1 MQLPYWWP
9 ILAILWYTPKP
20 SQETIILAC
29 TFGIILDLHAPQWCR
44 QQLKGD
50 IRGVR
55 LRPWSISLVEF
66 SMTKKRL
73 RRSRPR
79 NLQKCYIYICQ
90 GYTHL
95 WHIAKKKLSKLIL
108 SFLYHEPNFVGHF
121 KRFFLEPRVA
131 RGSNFGPSMVFLASK
146 EVSPK
151 IFLLWNGLLSYN
163 TSFILKWP
171 NYWNALHRKW
181 KLNTVRRIK
190 SREIM

>member
-1 MQLPYWWP
+1 MQLHYWWP

-66 SMTKKRL
+66 SMAKKRL

-79 NLQKCYIYICQ
+79 NLQKCYVFICQ
-90 GYTHL
+90 GYTH
-95 WHIAKKKLSKLIL
+95 IAKKSCQNWYWASYIMNQILLGIL
-108 SFLYHEPNFVGHF
+108 SGFL
-121 KRFFLEPRVA
+121 LEPRVA
-131 RGSNFGPSMVFLASK
+131 SGSNFGPSMVFLASK